1 MNQNQQESNPGGTFD
16 FRFTTI
22 NNKFLTTS
30 HHILNGKLIQ
40 FLNRTRSLKQ
50 FIRVNRKKNK
60 IIFFEILF
68 FCYSCCI

>member
-1 MNQNQQESNPGGTFD
+1 MNSNQPELNSGGTFD

-30 HHILNGKLIQ
+30 HQILNGKLIQ

-50 FIRVNRKKNK
+50 FIRVNKRF
-60 IIFFEILF
+60 FFEIIIMF
-68 FCYSCCI
+68 F